1 MIAELLILLPIA
13 QTTLWAGFVV
23 FLRVAAMMALFPAFG
38 EQSVPVRVR
47 LGISLAFC
55 LIVTPAMATDVGP
68 IPSDILR
75 SVVPLLPEVL
85 TGLFFGLM
93 LRFFVFALQIAG
105 TIAAQSTSLSQIFG
119 GSAGVDPQPAM
130 AHVLVVAGLAL
141 AAMMGLHVQFARYI
155 LHSYTLVPL
164 GVWLDP
170 AVAVDLGV
178 RAVAKTFSLG
188 FTLAAPFLIASL
200 IYNVTLG
207 VINRAMPQLMV
218 SFVGAPAITAG
229 GLLLLV
235 LTAPLMLSLWIEAFA
250 LVVMNPVGGWE

>member
-1 MIAELLILLPIA
+1 MIAELLVLLPIA
-13 QTTLWAGFVV
+13 QSALWAGFVV
-23 FLRVAAMMALFPAFG
+23 FLRVAAMMSLFPAFG
-38 EQSVPVRVR
+38 EQSVPVRLR
-47 LGISLAFC
+47 LAIALAFV
-55 LIVTPAMATDVGP
+55 LIVTPVLSVQTGP
-68 IPSDILR
+68 IPSDILPAI
-75 SVVPLLPEVL
+75 VLLFPEVL
-85 TGLFFGLM
+85 TGLFFGLL

-130 AHVLVVAGLAL
+130 GHVLVVSGLAL
-141 AAMMGLHVQFARYI
+141 AAMMGLHVQLTAYI
-155 LHSYTLVPL
+155 LQSYALVPL
-164 GVWLDP
+164 GVWLMPD
-170 AVAVDLGV
+170 VAVDLGV
-178 RAVAKTFSLG
+178 RAVGKTFALG

-235 LTAPLMLSLWIEAFA
+235 LTAPLMLSIWLEAFA
-250 LVVMNPVGGWE
+250 LVVMNPAGGWE